1 MRRKIQALRLRQ
13 CHFEILEIRQ
23 VLSAT
28 LGAESL
34 SVSAAGYMQL
44 QLPTIHAAATAGPTG
59 FTPAQIQKAYGVDTI
74 MLNGGIKGDGKGQT
88 IAIVDPNNAPTITAD
103 LHTFDLK
110 FGLPDPPS
118 FKIVNVHGSTNP
130 NTLPLDDVNSA
141 VEIALDVEW
150 SHAIA
155 PAANILL
162 VEVAD
167 LSSAQLL
174 SGDLYARSQPGV
186 VVVSNS
192 WGGGEG
198 IGEAA
203 DDYVFTTPAGH
214 AGETFVFSAGD
225 TGGPAS
231 YPAASPNVLSVGGT
245 TLKLSST
252 GSYSSEVVWNDAK
265 TGNGA
270 GGGGLSSLLVI
281 QGSRIFSFGPL
292 ENTPSYQK
300 DLGLVGRA
308 TPDVTFNA
316 DPLTGFSVIDS
327 FTFGAKTPWQVIG
340 GTSAGAP
347 IWSALIAIADQGR
360 QLQGKNSLSNAQVAM
375 YSLPRGDFHDITVG
389 NNDYQGL
396 GLGITGNAAGPGY
409 DLASGLGSPF
419 ANLVV
424 RDLVAFNGSTFVSSS
439 GGSAN
444 GGGNSSPWFPFAKG
458 GVTLGASLQVLD
470 DSAVASSNI
479 TLTATIEPSTES
491 TNFASESTGALPEQV
506 TEESATVD
514 SGDAQRVAAAFDDG
528 MLHTSH
534 SGRHQFDEAM
544 SVGLTD
550 DLFAKF

>member
-1 MRRKIQALRLRQ
+1 MRRKIQALQLRH
-13 CHFEILEIRQ
+13 CHFEVLEVRQ
-23 VLSAT
+23 VLGAT

-34 SVSAAGYMQL
+34 SVPSGAVGYLQL
-44 QLPTIHAAATAGPTG
+44 QMPHTHATAGPTG
-59 FTPAQIQKAYGVDTI
+59 FTPAQIQKAYGIDTI

-88 IAIVDPNNAPTITAD
+88 IAIVDPGNAPSITAD

-130 NTLPLDDVNSA
+130 NTLPLDDVDTS

-150 SHAIA
+150 AHAIA

-162 VEVAD
+162 VEVPD
-167 LSSAQLL
+167 PFSPN
-174 SGDLYARSQPGV
+174 SGGALDPTQMYLGNLYARSQPGV

-192 WGGGEG
+192 WGGGEAV
-198 IGEAA
+198 GEGAN
-203 DDYVFTTPAGH
+203 DYVFSTPAGH

-225 TGGPAS
+225 SGGPAS
-231 YPAASPNVLSVGGT
+231 YPATSPNVLSVGGT
-245 TLKLSST
+245 SLKLSAA
-252 GSYSSEVVWNDAK
+252 GGYSSEVVWNDSK
-265 TGNGA
+265 TNNGA

-281 QGSRIFSFGPL
+281 QGSGRISSFGPL

-300 DLGLVGRA
+300 SLGLVGRA

-327 FTFGAKTPWQVIG
+327 FAFGAKTPWEIIG

-360 QLQGKNSLSNAQVAM
+360 QMQGKNSLSNAQVAM

-389 NNDYQGL
+389 NNDYIGI

-409 DLASGLGSPF
+409 DLASGIGSPF

-424 RDLVAFNGSTFVSSS
+424 RDLVAFNGPTFVSSS

-444 GGGNSSPWFPFAKG
+444 GGSNSSPWFPFAKG
-458 GVTLGASLQVLD
+458 GASINASIGGFD
-470 DSAVASSNI
+470 DSASGFSNI
-479 TLTATIEPSTES
+479 TLTSTIEPSARSRISRLIPPALRRRRQLRNRPRSIPVTNS
-491 TNFASESTGALPEQV
+491 TWRPHSTMACCTRRTAAGISLKTP
-506 TEESATVD
+506 TV
-514 SGDAQRVAAAFDDG
+514 
-528 MLHTSH
+528 
-534 SGRHQFDEAM
+534 
-544 SVGLTD
+544 
-550 DLFAKF
+550 

>member
-1 MRRKIQALRLRQ
+1 MNMRRKIQALQLRLCR
-13 CHFEILEIRQ
+13 FEILEIRQ

-34 SVSAAGYMQL
+34 YVPAGTVGHLQL
-44 QLPTIHAAATAGPTG
+44 QMPRTHAAATAGPTG
-59 FTPAQIQKAYGVDTI
+59 FTPAQIQKAYGIDSI
-74 MLNGGIKGDGKGQT
+74 LFSGGIKGDGKGQT
-88 IAIVDPNNAPTITAD
+88 IAIVDPGNAPTITAD

-118 FKIVNVHGSTNP
+118 FKIVNQTGSTNP
-130 NTLPLDDVNSA
+130 LAFPLDDTFTS

-150 SHAIA
+150 AHAIA

-162 VEVAD
+162 VEVID
-167 LSSAQLL
+167 PFSPN
-174 SGDLYARSQPGV
+174 SGGALDPLQMYLGNLYAKKQPGV

-192 WGGGEG
+192 WGGGEAL
-198 IGEAA
+198 GENAN
-203 DDYVFTTPAGH
+203 DFVFTTPSGH

-231 YPAASPNVLSVGGT
+231 YPATSPNVLTVGGT
-245 TLKLSST
+245 SLKLSST
-252 GSYSSEVVWNDAK
+252 GSYSSEVVWNEVK

-270 GGGGLSSLLVI
+270 GGGGLSALLL
-281 QGSRIFSFGPL
+281 QDPSGRIFSSGPI

-300 DLGLVGRA
+300 NLGLVGRA

-327 FTFGAKTPWQVIG
+327 FAFGAKTPWQVIG

-360 QLQGKNSLSNAQVAM
+360 QMQGKNSLSNAQAAM

-389 NNDYQGL
+389 NNDYLGL

-409 DLASGLGSPF
+409 DLASGIGSPI

-424 RDLVAFNGSTFVSSS
+424 RDLVAFNGSTVVSSS
-439 GGSAN
+439 SSGVAGNA
-444 GGGNSSPWFPFAKG
+444 NSSPWF
-458 GVTLGASLQVLD
+458 
-470 DSAVASSNI
+470 
-479 TLTATIEPSTES
+479 
-491 TNFASESTGALPEQV
+491 
-506 TEESATVD
+506 
-514 SGDAQRVAAAFDDG
+514 
-528 MLHTSH
+528 
-534 SGRHQFDEAM
+534 
-544 SVGLTD
+544 
-550 DLFAKF
+550 LFAKRGASISASLAGI